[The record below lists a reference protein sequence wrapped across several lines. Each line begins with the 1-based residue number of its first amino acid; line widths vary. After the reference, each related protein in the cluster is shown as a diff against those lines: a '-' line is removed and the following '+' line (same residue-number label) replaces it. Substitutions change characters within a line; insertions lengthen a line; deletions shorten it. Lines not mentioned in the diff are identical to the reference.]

1 MELTGEFL
9 QPNSPEK
16 CQDSEMVYTP
26 TTGNSSQYYP
36 PQMFN
41 ICVGWN
47 KHTTAK
53 SNFHRMSLLLGLL
66 DNVSNLCSG
75 LYFVCFSLHSCCI
88 IVSAVGWTWWDWSL
102 IL

>member
-41 ICVGWN
+41 ICVG
-47 KHTTAK
+47 
-53 SNFHRMSLLLGLL
+53 
-66 DNVSNLCSG
+66 
-75 LYFVCFSLHSCCI
+75 
-88 IVSAVGWTWWDWSL
+88 
-102 IL
+102 